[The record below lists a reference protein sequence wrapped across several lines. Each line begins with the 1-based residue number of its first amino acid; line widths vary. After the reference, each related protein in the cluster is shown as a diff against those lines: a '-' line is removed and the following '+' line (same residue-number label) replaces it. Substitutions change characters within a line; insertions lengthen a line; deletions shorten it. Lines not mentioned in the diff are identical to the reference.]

1 MKTTKEIVGLPLISI
16 SDGIE
21 VGYVKD
27 IIVNADKGAIE
38 YLIIDSGIQA
48 LSTKVIQVSDIL
60 GIGENAV
67 TIENSQVMFDT
78 SKIPAAIDLL
88 QKNVQVKGT
97 KIFTKKGKLIGQ
109 VVEFSVDDDNNCVIR
124 SLEYITSPTDTKH
137 KVLNYDIVITYGKS
151 IVVVQDSMG
160 AVQTDSTSNIQRVA
174 TQEVPNE
181 EATKTETS
189 AALLFEERQKQYLKG
204 KILTKTI
211 LDMDGNTIFPEGTQI
226 DDEVIEIAKQK
237 GKFIEITMNNKAG

>member
-27 IIVNADKGAIE
+27 LIVNAEKGAIE

-67 TIENSQVMFDT
+67 TIDNSQVMFDT

-109 VVEFSVDDDNNCVIR
+109 VVEFSVDDDNHCVIR
-124 SLEYITSPTDTKH
+124 NVEYITSPTDTKH
-137 KVLNYDIVITYGKS
+137 KVLNHDMVITYGKS
-151 IVVVQDSMG
+151 IVVVQDSLG
-160 AVQTDSTSNIQRVA
+160 AVTTDSTPTIQRVVP
-174 TQEVPNE
+174 QEIYE
-181 EATKTETS
+181 EPLKTETS

-211 LDMDGNTIFPEGTQI
+211 LDMEGNTIFPEGTLI
-226 DDEVIEIAKQK
+226 DDEVIDIAKQK